1 MQRVNVMQSRCLG
14 EGKIASLSANFVLRK
29 ERQTCCLGKG
39 DRDAAAWRQ
48 SAETQKRPVMLL
60 PSVDEPYCLL
70 FLAKLF
76 SPSAKVCW
84 VQWIRGRGLP
94 RGQGRGSIRQNN
106 PAIVWMS
113 SVFRVVT
120 SSIIASSKNV
130 TYHCTKAGQEL
141 VPAKC
146 GIIRHSCRK
155 KHLNLQNQTMT
166 VLQIHLPLTHPVPLG
181 PSHIPLV
188 MQRCSRNEFCA
199 GRTTFWYPQQRNP
212 FPETPNTSTRVWII
226 CKESRNQGF
235 QLEWFQWWAR
245 STTSICFAWS
255 INWYDST
262 NVSFRD
268 LDLDF
273 GIRTRKKSSEFLDF
287 RPSWHLGQSG
297 KFLTRPWCCLSSI
310 ATISQSDEH
319 LWQRLF
325 SRLSGHSK

>member
-1 MQRVNVMQSRCLG
+1 MQSRCLG

-70 FLAKLF
+70 FLAKCFLHPQRF
-76 SPSAKVCW
+76 VEYNEFEEEDSPEDRAGAASDK
-84 VQWIRGRGLP
+84 
-94 RGQGRGSIRQNN
+94 NN

-212 FPETPNTSTRVWII
+212 FPETPNTSTRV
-226 CKESRNQGF
+226 
-235 QLEWFQWWAR
+235 
-245 STTSICFAWS
+245 
-255 INWYDST
+255 
-262 NVSFRD
+262 
-268 LDLDF
+268 
-273 GIRTRKKSSEFLDF
+273 
-287 RPSWHLGQSG
+287 
-297 KFLTRPWCCLSSI
+297 
-310 ATISQSDEH
+310 
-319 LWQRLF
+319 
-325 SRLSGHSK
+325 